1 MSRVVGVI
9 VVEVA
14 YSPAAGEIE
23 LVRLELAAGSSAL
36 QALRASRLMERHPE
50 IDPSVMAL
58 GVWGRACAPSAM
70 LCDGDRLE
78 VYRALKVDPKEARR
92 QRYQKQPKEKLSKT
106 QRALRRR

>member
-1 MSRVVGVI
+1 MSRAVEAI

-14 YSPAAGEIE
+14 FSPAAGEVE
-23 LVRLELAAGSSAL
+23 LVRLELAAGSTAL

-50 IDPSVMAL
+50 IDPSVMGL
-58 GVWGRACAPSAM
+58 GVWARACAPGAA
-70 LCDGDRLE
+70 LRDGDRLE

-92 QRYQKQPKEKLSKT
+92 QRYQKQPKA